1 MEYDFDSTFD
11 VIYSSL
17 TFMHIKDKQKAIN
30 KIADLLN
37 DNGRFVLSISKEET
51 FNYIKLARFIN
62 D

>member
-11 VIYSSL
+11 VIYWPL

-37 DNGRFVLSISKEET
+37 DNGRFVLSLVKKRHLITS
-51 FNYIKLARFIN
+51 N
-62 D
+62 